1 MTIASAILESVKG
14 INDGVSVR
22 AGVICD
28 LVNVQLSNHGEKRV
42 SESSTKRKLR
52 RLHIC
57 FSVGNT
63 PNHPSDMRIMDR
75 TGELKEAYEYA
86 GKGE

>member
-1 MTIASAILESVKG
+1 MTIATAILESVKG
-14 INDGVSVR
+14 IPDGFGIK
-22 AGVICD
+22 AGKICD
-28 LVNVQLSNHGEKRV
+28 MVNETLVSHGEKRV

-63 PNHPSDMRIMDR
+63 PNHPSDLRIMDR
-75 TGELKEAYEYA
+75 TGELKEAYEYV
-86 GKGE
+86 